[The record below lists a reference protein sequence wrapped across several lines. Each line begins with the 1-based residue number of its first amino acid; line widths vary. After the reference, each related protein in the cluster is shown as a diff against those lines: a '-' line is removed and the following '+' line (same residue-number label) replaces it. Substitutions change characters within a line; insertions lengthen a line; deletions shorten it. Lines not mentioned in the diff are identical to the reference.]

1 MQGSPSFDHK
11 NYNMFQIRFIHTGDL
26 HLDTPFKGLSSVNRE
41 LAGRLKDATF
51 KSFQRII
58 DICIEESVDFLLIT
72 GDIFDSEIQSLAA
85 QLRFVKEL
93 ERLSA
98 RGIHAYLICGNHD
111 PLNSWMEELKMPE
124 NVFRFGATEVEC
136 FTFKNDGKPVADI
149 YGISYGTRAENRSL
163 ADTYVLKENPAP
175 FSIALLHGTIGPAG
189 AHENYVPFRLEDVK
203 SKGFDYWA
211 LGHIHKHHV
220 VHPVHPAIVYP
231 GNPQGRDFGETGQR
245 GCYRVFLAENQAPEM
260 TFVPTQ
266 SIRFEEVVADLTGLD
281 NIGELTGRIYGAV
294 EEPEGSRQDS
304 ASILRVT
311 LIGRTALHGL
321 LHRPGETRN
330 LLGMLNEGQ
339 LQQEFFTLFDK
350 LILQTMPDVDLDE
363 MKEANDFT
371 AEILRSFDRLESDQA
386 QLTELF
392 SILEQ
397 EFGSQQAKRELDD
410 LTEEEKKEIL
420 DNARWQLLDQLIK
433 DQS

>member
-1 MQGSPSFDHK
+1 
-11 NYNMFQIRFIHTGDL
+11 FIHTGDL
-26 HLDTPFKGLSSVNRE
+26 HLDTPFKGLSGVNRE

-58 DICIEESVDFLLIT
+58 DICIEESLDFLLIT

-93 ERLSA
+93 EKLSA
-98 RGIHAYLICGNHD
+98 RGIPTYMICGNHD
-111 PLNSWMEELKMPE
+111 PLNSWMEELKLPE
-124 NVFRFGATEVEC
+124 NVFRFGASEVEC
-136 FTFKNDGKPVADI
+136 FTFEKDGKPLADI
-149 YGISYGTRAENRSL
+149 YGISYGTKTENRSL
-163 ADTYVLKENPAP
+163 ADAYVLKENPAP

-189 AHENYVPFRLEDVK
+189 AHENYVPFRLEDIK

-220 VHPVHPAIVYP
+220 VHPAHPAIVYP

-245 GCYRVFLAENQAPEM
+245 GCYRVVIAENNSPEM

-266 SIRFEEVVADLTGLD
+266 YIRFEEVVADLTGLD

-294 EEPEGSRQDS
+294 EELEGYRKNS
-304 ASILRVT
+304 ARILRVT
-311 LIGRTALHGL
+311 LKGRTALHGL
-321 LHRPGETRN
+321 LHRPGETQN

-350 LILQTMPDVDLDE
+350 LILQTLPDVDLDE

-371 AEILRSFDRLESDQA
+371 AEILKSFDSLEADHKKYE
-386 QLTELF
+386 ELL
-392 SILEQ
+392 SALDH
-397 EFGSQQAKRELDD
+397 EFGSQPAKRELEE
-410 LTEEEKKEIL
+410 LTEEDKKEIL
-420 DNARWQLLDQLIK
+420 ENARWMLMDQLIK
-433 DQS
+433 DKS